1 MPASLHCIVTGRV
14 QGVWFRGWVRE
25 MARDLKIKGWVRN
38 KRDGAV
44 ELVAQGDE
52 ERLRKLRAMLE
63 AGPPMSRV
71 DSVREQW
78 VELDEEFSR
87 FEVRY

>member
-71 DSVREQW
+71 DAVREQW